1 MCLLL
6 RPVCLH
12 SAVCICM
19 LQVAVSHTSLMAV
32 QAALLEYAQS
42 EVELRTARDSK
53 RFNLA
58 SMPLSEIDTH
68 LCRPI
73 QHVEQMQCLSS
84 PLAKLKSYLNMHDFV
99 HSYNLFFV
107 LN

>member
-1 MCLLL
+1 
-6 RPVCLH
+6 
-12 SAVCICM
+12 
-19 LQVAVSHTSLMAV
+19 MAV
-32 QAALLEYAQS
+32 QAALLDYAQS